1 MIEDLTLIR
10 FKVTDT
16 FYGYPDPY
24 IPTGT
29 IVILIQNG
37 KTSIS
42 KYHEPT
48 IDDPF
53 PGFTHPDP
61 TLIKNMEIEQ
71 KLYGLIHDIYFQ
83 YLNSEESVV
92 LVCPGKYLGEIV
104 W

>member
-1 MIEDLTLIR
+1 MLKDMTLIR
-10 FKVTDT
+10 FKVTDK
-16 FYGYPDPY
+16 FYGYPEPY

-42 KYHEPT
+42 QYHEPT

-53 PGFTHPDP
+53 PNFTHPDP

-71 KLYGLIHDIYFQ
+71 KLYDLIQEKYPQ
-83 YLNSEESVV
+83 YLTSEDSVV
-92 LVCPGKYLGEIV
+92 VLCPGKYLPEIV